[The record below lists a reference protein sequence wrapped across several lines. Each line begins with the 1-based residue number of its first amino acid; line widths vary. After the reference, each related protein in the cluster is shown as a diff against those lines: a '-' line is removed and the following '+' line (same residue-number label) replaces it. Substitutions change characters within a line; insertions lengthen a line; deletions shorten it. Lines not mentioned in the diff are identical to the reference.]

1 MNRPKRLPAVAYVAV
16 MGLLIT
22 ATISVSIYSCMVEP
36 FRNAIRASNILID
49 GLTANDMDLVRTA
62 TDCEECASRLR
73 EQWAKATGQ
82 WGALRS
88 RRFQRVVLATELGA
102 KQTTSAS
109 AMWYEVEYEMDFDK
123 QSKVLV
129 VVIVERSSGAAS
141 RAVDIHWQQVIR
153 TPL

>member
-1 MNRPKRLPAVAYVAV
+1 MKRLRRLPTVASVAV

-22 ATISVSIYSCMVEP
+22 ATIGVSAYSCMVEP
-36 FRNAIRASNILID
+36 FRDAIRVSDILID
-49 GLTANDMDLVRTA
+49 GLSANDMDLVSMA

-73 EQWAKATGQ
+73 EQWAKATTQ

-141 RAVDIHWQQVIR
+141 RAVDIRWRRVIR
-153 TPL
+153 VPL